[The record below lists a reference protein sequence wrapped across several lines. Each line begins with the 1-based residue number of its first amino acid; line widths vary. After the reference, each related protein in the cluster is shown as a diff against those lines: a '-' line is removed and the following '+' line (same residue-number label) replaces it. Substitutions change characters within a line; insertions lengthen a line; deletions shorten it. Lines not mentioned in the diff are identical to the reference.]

1 MKNVL
6 KINSIDLKYGWVLIL
21 CFAFFTSLMAQ
32 RPEGGMNREAMN
44 IGRFYGKVVDE
55 KGAGVAFA
63 TVQLYGVRFDTTT
76 RKPRETL
83 ISGQITEENGDFSL
97 GKLPVMGEFTLR
109 ISFLGYTGID
119 KKVSFG
125 LTRESMGG
133 ANRQRGNRAGGGFS
147 AAGGNFDVD
156 LGNISL
162 VTSSTTLETV
172 TVTGEINQLTLALDR
187 KIYRVD
193 KNANAVGGTAEDA
206 LRNVPSLS
214 IDLDGNMTLR
224 NAAPQLFVDGRPTN
238 LTLDQIPADAIE
250 TVEVITNPSAKYD
263 ASGGQAGIVNIV
275 LKKERRI
282 GYNGSIR
289 LGGDSQGGLNAGGSV
304 NAREGKINLGVS
316 AFYNERKSVGES
328 ETDRQNF
335 FGNPPTHLLQTSES
349 TSDGYFM
356 RAQGDLDWFMDNRNT
371 ITFRG
376 SLMKGVFGSTNDLMI
391 HTDSL
396 YRTGTTF
403 SDAFRVS
410 DSDREFQRTGA
421 AILYKHLF
429 PKKGKELTA
438 DFNYGRMKMDNIGS
452 YNTEYLGAVTESE
465 ERQEGGGGSE
475 YYTFQIDYV
484 DPLTENIKFE
494 TGARALIRRHD
505 NNNSSSYYNGN
516 SNTWIPVDNFA
527 DKYTNDDAVYAAYAI
542 FSYQLPN
549 WGFQGGLRVESSQYE
564 GFLPDEG
571 LTFKND
577 YPLSLFPSFFA
588 TRKFSEAE
596 NMQLSYSRRINRPHF
611 FHMMPFTDFSD
622 SLNMRRGNPDLL
634 PEFTNSLEMSYQKIF
649 QENHNLLV
657 SVYYKQA
664 NDLITAYQFTEY
676 IPELDQEVVIQTY
689 QNSNKSQAYGLEFTL
704 RNRLHKN
711 VELSTNVN
719 MYQSRIDASNVETGL
734 TDDRFSWFLKENLTI
749 KLPADFTLQLSGQYR
764 SRASFS
770 PADSGSGRRGHH
782 RGMSVNTAQGYTLDY
797 WYVDAAVRKDLFK
810 RKVNVTL
817 SISDIFKTR
826 KSGTHSEND
835 FFIQDSWRIRAPQV
849 VRLNVSYRFG
859 KPDTS
864 LFKRKNTNQD
874 SSGMDMMN

>member
-1 MKNVL
+1 
-6 KINSIDLKYGWVLIL
+6 
-21 CFAFFTSLMAQ
+21 
-32 RPEGGMNREAMN
+32 
-44 IGRFYGKVVDE
+44 
-55 KGAGVAFA
+55 
-63 TVQLYGVRFDTTT
+63 
-76 RKPRETL
+76 
-83 ISGQITEENGDFSL
+83 
-97 GKLPVMGEFTLR
+97 
-109 ISFLGYTGID
+109 
-119 KKVSFG
+119 
-125 LTRESMGG
+125 
-133 ANRQRGNRAGGGFS
+133 
-147 AAGGNFDVD
+147 
-156 LGNISL
+156 
-162 VTSSTTLETV
+162 
-172 TVTGEINQLTLALDR
+172 
-187 KIYRVD
+187 
-193 KNANAVGGTAEDA
+193 
-206 LRNVPSLS
+206 
-214 IDLDGNMTLR
+214 
-224 NAAPQLFVDGRPTN
+224 
-238 LTLDQIPADAIE
+238 
-250 TVEVITNPSAKYD
+250 
-263 ASGGQAGIVNIV
+263 
-275 LKKERRI
+275 
-282 GYNGSIR
+282 
-289 LGGDSQGGLNAGGSV
+289 
-304 NAREGKINLGVS
+304 
-316 AFYNERKSVGES
+316 
-328 ETDRQNF
+328 
-335 FGNPPTHLLQTSES
+335 
-349 TSDGYFM
+349 
-356 RAQGDLDWFMDNRNT
+356 
-371 ITFRG
+371 
-376 SLMKGVFGSTNDLMI
+376 
-391 HTDSL
+391 
-396 YRTGTTF
+396 
-403 SDAFRVS
+403 
-410 DSDREFQRTGA
+410 
-421 AILYKHLF
+421 
-429 PKKGKELTA
+429 
-438 DFNYGRMKMDNIGS
+438 
-452 YNTEYLGAVTESE
+452 
-465 ERQEGGGGSE
+465 
-475 YYTFQIDYV
+475 
-484 DPLTENIKFE
+484 
-494 TGARALIRRHD
+494 
-505 NNNSSSYYNGN
+505 
-516 SNTWIPVDNFA
+516 
-527 DKYTNDDAVYAAYAI
+527 
-542 FSYQLPN
+542 
-549 WGFQGGLRVESSQYE
+549 VESSQYE